1 MIGTARR
8 NRPRKSHS
16 TFFRPLSFVAP
27 ERMLLVA
34 GNCVGHTVGLL
45 EGRSVRL
52 IVGPLVG
59 ALEGMR
65 TGWGRDA
72 EGRDT
77 NNHEGKEE
85 KNNLSMSSECVLC
98 WLFKK
103 QSFNVIA
110 SVNLIDA

>member
-1 MIGTARR
+1 
-8 NRPRKSHS
+8 
-16 TFFRPLSFVAP
+16 
-27 ERMLLVA
+27 
-34 GNCVGHTVGLL
+34 
-45 EGRSVRL
+45 
-52 IVGPLVG
+52 
-59 ALEGMR
+59 MR

-103 QSFNVIA
+103 QSFNGIA

>member
-16 TFFRPLSFVAP
+16 TFFRPPSLVAP
-27 ERMLLVA
+27 ERMLLA

-85 KNNLSMSSECVLC
+85 KNNLSMSSECVLW

-103 QSFNVIA
+103 QSFNGIA

>member
-16 TFFRPLSFVAP
+16 IFFRPLSLVAP
-27 ERMLLVA
+27 ERMLLVE
-34 GNCVGHTVGLL
+34 GNYVGYTVGLL

-72 EGRDT
+72 EGKDT
-77 NNHEGKEE
+77 SNHEG
-85 KNNLSMSSECVLC
+85 
-98 WLFKK
+98 
-103 QSFNVIA
+103 
-110 SVNLIDA
+110 

>member
-1 MIGTARR
+1 
-8 NRPRKSHS
+8 
-16 TFFRPLSFVAP
+16 
-27 ERMLLVA
+27 MLLA

-59 ALEGMR
+59 AIEGMR

-72 EGRDT
+72 EGSDT